1 VAYSAGRVAFLLIR
15 LAYDRRLIELVFVLF
30 DVVGVIIIVVGIS
43 RRCRVTWDGE
53 RLAYATRPFLLQ
65 ASVKLEGIEGHVA
78 LVLTFV
84 GEGRAGSSASAS
96 AQYISAN
103 FRCRRLSRSDFATA
117 VRRANSFA
125 FVR

>member
-1 VAYSAGRVAFLLIR
+1 
-15 LAYDRRLIELVFVLF
+15 
-30 DVVGVIIIVVGIS
+30 
-43 RRCRVTWDGE
+43 VTWE
-53 RLAYATRPFLLQ
+53 SKNLIHATRPFLFQ

-84 GEGRAGSSASAS
+84 CEGRAGSSASAS

-103 FRCRRLSRSDFATA
+103 FRSRRLSRRDFATA

-125 FVR
+125 FFR